1 MGRKKS
7 PVDPPVCSLCE
18 APAVVNQQYSC
29 RNLCTTHFIN
39 DVEQRVFQVIE
50 KNRMIRP
57 GDRIAVALSGG
68 KDSTA
73 LLLLLARHLPKWQDV
88 SLIAVTVDEGIHG
101 YRDQTIRAAERVAEN
116 VGVEHS
122 VVSFQDL
129 FSDNLDTLLKGREE
143 QACTVC
149 GILRKKALV
158 EGAKKVRATK
168 IATGHNLNDEAQSVL
183 MNVLRGDLPQLVR
196 NSGIETADCFLPRIK
211 PLAEIPE
218 KEVASYLFVKGMF
231 LLLPECP
238 YRGFALRADVRSML
252 SGLEHRNP
260 GTMLRVMESKK
271 KIEKYLE
278 GEKVSGPLHRCR
290 KCGDPCSG
298 DLCQVCRLRLSLAR

>member
-7 PVDPPVCSLCE
+7 PVDPPICSLCE
-18 APAVVNQQYSC
+18 APAVVNQQYS
-29 RNLCTTHFIN
+29 RRSLCSTHFIH

-57 GDRIAVALSGG
+57 RDRIAVALSGG

-101 YRDQTIRAAERVAEN
+101 YRDQTLRAAERVAEN

-149 GILRKKALV
+149 GILRKKALI

-183 MNVLRGDLPQLVR
+183 MNVLRGDLPRLVR
-196 NSGIETADCFLPRIK
+196 NSGINTADCFLPRIK

-231 LLLPECP
+231 LSLPECP
-238 YRGFALRADVRSML
+238 YTGFALRADIRSML

-260 GTMLRVMESKK
+260 GTMLRLMESRK

-290 KCGDPCSG
+290 QCGDPCSG